1 MNSATPTRQSHC
13 SSRNCSKGAINRV
26 PTEENAPT
34 MPRSRLRCAGEATRA
49 VAVMAKE
56 DPVQAIETPIRMPD
70 SVNAGTPLAKAM
82 TTIAAT

>member
-1 MNSATPTRQSHC
+1 
-13 SSRNCSKGAINRV
+13 
-26 PTEENAPT
+26 